1 MIKHENLLK
10 TAVSLLVL
18 CTSLPILA
26 QIKGTITDNQH
37 NPIEFVNVALYALPD
52 TTFITGAVTDSLGN
66 YLITTN
72 LEKNSLIRVTM
83 VGYNTGQSAIT
94 AEATPVIR
102 NFTLEPDENM
112 LQELIVEGERPVMK
126 AEAGRLIY
134 HISPLVRNKPVTNA
148 YDALKEIPG
157 VMEQDE
163 HLTLIGT
170 NSMTVL
176 LNGQKTSMTYD
187 QLMTLLKSI
196 PVSRLEDVEIMYSA
210 PPQFNIRGAAIN
222 VILKQ
227 ESGESLQTPWQGEL
241 SGGYTQRRYGSEN
254 GRANLYYIGL
264 QTTVDLLY
272 GYDHYRILSSERL
285 MADHLLGDQRYQID
299 QQSEGVN
306 NMHTHN
312 LRLAADHKLKNK
324 DVASISY
331 TGLFGRSHSDQTAIT
346 DISGSVIGSD
356 IDSHGPNTMHN
367 IKADYSSHIGLKAGG
382 DYTWYHDRSDY
393 ILLNSQMESSTFPE
407 SIQSSSSQTI
417 HRTFFYAN
425 QTHTL
430 KNSWQLN
437 YGLNYSL
444 AKTLNNANA
453 EKNDE
458 TYEEATFDTKQNE
471 DIWNIFAGF
480 SKSFSPKLSLQA
492 SLAAEFYH
500 STEQTGDI
508 EKNLWNDMAWFPTL
522 NISYNHSANHILQ
535 LELSSDKTYPPYWSL
550 NPSVYHFGA
559 YGVAYGNP
567 LLRPLKEY
575 SAGLSYIYKQKYVI
589 RPFFNHITDYYTQL
603 PYQSRNQLRQEF
615 VMQNFNYQQT
625 VGLLMVLPFHFWEN
639 VSSRLVINGMYR
651 REKDNSFYD
660 IPFDRKTVVGF
671 IQLNSDIRLST
682 NPDLRMNISGYYAT
696 PGVIQGIYDL
706 GWLADLSA
714 GLTWSFNQE
723 RAKIIF
729 KGTDFFKTNTPEASI
744 DYMGQKSSLDASRDT
759 RSFSLSFVYR
769 FGGYKEKE
777 RKEVDTSRFGM

>member
-1 MIKHENLLK
+1 MTKRGNLLK
-10 TAVSLLVL
+10 TVLFLLVL
-18 CTSLPILA
+18 CTSFPLTA

-37 NPIEFVNVALYALPD
+37 KPIEFVNVALYALPD
-52 TTFITGAVTDSLGN
+52 TTFITGAVTDSLGI
-66 YLITTN
+66 YTITTDRV
-72 LEKNSLIRVTM
+72 KNSLIKVTM
-83 VGYNTGQSAIT
+83 VGFKPGLSVIT
-94 AEATPVIR
+94 DEVTPVVR
-102 NFTLEPDENM
+102 HLTLETDEKM
-112 LQELIVEGERPVMK
+112 LQELVVEGERPVMK

-134 HISPLVRNKPVTNA
+134 HILPLVRNKPVTNA

-163 HLTLIGT
+163 QLTLIGA
-170 NSMTVL
+170 SGITVL
-176 LNGQKTSMTYD
+176 LNGQKTSMTYE
-187 QLMTLLKSI
+187 QLMTLLRSI

-210 PPQFNIRGAAIN
+210 PPQYNIRGAAIN

-227 ESGESLQTPWQGEL
+227 ESGESLHTPWQGEL
-241 SGGYTQRRYGSEN
+241 SGGYTQRVYGSEN
-254 GRANLYYIGL
+254 GRANLYYVGK

-272 GYDHYRILSSERL
+272 GYNRYTILSSERL
-285 MADHLLGDQRYQID
+285 KANHLLQEQRYLID

-306 NMHTHN
+306 HISTHN
-312 LRLAADHKLKNK
+312 LRLAADHKLKNR

-331 TGLFGRSHSDQTAIT
+331 TGQYGRSHLDQTAT
-346 DISGSVIGSD
+346 TAISGTIIGSD
-356 IDSHGPNTMHN
+356 IGSEGPNTMHN
-367 IKADYSSHIGLKAGG
+367 IKADYSSHIGLNAGA

-393 ILLNSQMESSTFPE
+393 TLLNAQMESSAFPE

-417 HRTFFYAN
+417 HRTFFYAH

-430 KNSWQLN
+430 KKSWQLN

-444 AKTLNNANA
+444 AQTLNKADA

-458 TYEEATFDTKQNE
+458 PYEEATFDTAQNE
-471 DIWNIFAGF
+471 GIWNIFAGF
-480 SKSFSPKLSLQA
+480 SKTLSPKLSLQA
-492 SLAAEFYH
+492 SLAAEFYN
-500 STEQTGDI
+500 STEQRGEI
-508 EKNLWNDMAWFPTL
+508 KKRLWNDMAWFPTL

-567 LLRPLKEY
+567 LLRPLKVY
-575 SAGLSYIYKQKYVI
+575 SAGLTYIYKQTYVI

-603 PYQSRNQLRQEF
+603 PYQSRDQLRQEF

-625 VGLLMVLPFHFWEN
+625 VGLLMVLPFHLGKK
-639 VSSRLVINGMYR
+639 VSSRLVINSMYR
-651 REKDNSFYD
+651 HEKDDSFYD

-671 IQLNSDIRLST
+671 IQLNSDIRLSAK
-682 NPDLRMNISGYYAT
+682 PDLKMNISGYYAT

-706 GWLADLSA
+706 GWLGDLSA
-714 GLTWSFNQE
+714 GLTWSFDQE

-729 KGTDFFKTNTPEASI
+729 KGTDFFKTNTPNASI
-744 DYMGQKSSLDASRDT
+744 DYMGQKSSLDAIRDT
-759 RSFSLSFVYR
+759 RSFSLSLVYR